1 MTVAPRFAGLDR
13 RRFIQGAA
21 AAVLLP
27 SLAPLRG
34 EAAIGRRSVPRIGVL
49 GDSNPVGWFVR
60 TAAADIECRW
70 VDERRQPLADLAAE
84 LLQLDVDVLVAIGAA
99 AARAARDSTRTVPIV
114 FVAAGNPVRA
124 GLVSDVRRPGA
135 NVTGITVTSG
145 VEMAAARLD
154 LLEGLVP
161 GLSRLAVLGNSANPA
176 HETAMHDVREA
187 AAARG
192 VEVRPV
198 TAAKRGDLDEAFER
212 MGRDR
217 AAVVLSDV
225 VFATEAWRIASLA
238 SAARLPVMYEAKS
251 FVEAGGLMA
260 LHADGGVVIERTVA
274 IVRRIVHGEEP
285 AAIPVER
292 LTRLD
297 LTVNPQ
303 AARALGLALPP
314 SLLARADAVIG
325 RDLTPAAGGG

>member
-1 MTVAPRFAGLDR
+1 MNVATGFGGLDR

-21 AAVLLP
+21 AAAFLS

-34 EAAIGRRSVPRIGVL
+34 EAATGGRPVPRVGIL

-60 TAAADIECRW
+60 TAAVDIECRW
-70 VDERRQPLADLAAE
+70 ADERRQPLPDLAAE
-84 LLQLDVDVLVAIGAA
+84 LVQLDVDVIVAIGAE
-99 AARAARDSTRTVPIV
+99 AARAARDATTSVPIV

-124 GLVSDVRRPGA
+124 SLVSDVRRPGA
-135 NVTGITVTSG
+135 NVTGVTVASG
-145 VEMAAARLD
+145 VEMAGAKLD

-161 GLSRLAVLGNSANPA
+161 GLSRLAVLGNPGNPA
-176 HETAMHDVREA
+176 HEAAMHDACEA

-192 VEVRPV
+192 VAARPV
-198 TAAKRGDLDEAFER
+198 TAAKRGDLEEAFAEMAR
-212 MGRDR
+212 ET

-238 SAARLPVMYEAKS
+238 SAARLPVVYEARS

-260 LHADGGVVIERTVA
+260 LHADGGAVIHRTVA
-274 IVRRIVHGEEP
+274 IVQRILRGEKP
-285 AAIPVER
+285 ATIPVER
-292 LTRLD
+292 LTRLG
-297 LTVNPQ
+297 LTISRH

-314 SLLARADAVIG
+314 SLLARADAVIQG
-325 RDLTPAAGGG
+325 

>member
-1 MTVAPRFAGLDR
+1 MNVATGFGGLDR

-21 AAVLLP
+21 AAAFLS

-34 EAAIGRRSVPRIGVL
+34 EATTGGRPVPRVGIL

-60 TAAADIECRW
+60 TAAVDIECRW
-70 VDERRQPLADLAAE
+70 ADERRQPLPDLAAE
-84 LLQLDVDVLVAIGAA
+84 LVQLDVDVIVAIGAE
-99 AARAARDSTRTVPIV
+99 AARAARDATTSVPIV

-124 GLVSDVRRPGA
+124 SLVSDVRRPGA
-135 NVTGITVTSG
+135 NVTGVTVASG
-145 VEMAAARLD
+145 VEMAGAKLD

-161 GLSRLAVLGNSANPA
+161 GLSRLAVLGNPGNPA
-176 HETAMHDVREA
+176 HEAAMHDACEA

-192 VEVRPV
+192 VAARPV
-198 TAAKRGDLDEAFER
+198 TAAKRGDLEEAFAEMAR
-212 MGRDR
+212 ER

-238 SAARLPVMYEAKS
+238 SAARLPIVYEARS

-260 LHADGGVVIERTVA
+260 LHADGGAVIDRTVA
-274 IVRRIVHGEEP
+274 IVQRILRGEKP
-285 AAIPVER
+285 ATIPVER
-292 LTRLD
+292 LTRLG
-297 LTVNPQ
+297 LTINCR
-303 AARALGLALPP
+303 AAHALGLTLPR

-325 RDLTPAAGGG
+325 ARA

>member
-1 MTVAPRFAGLDR
+1 MTIASGFAGLDR

-21 AAVLLP
+21 AAAFLP
-27 SLAPLRG
+27 SLAPLRI
-34 EAAIGRRSVPRIGVL
+34 EAAIGGRPIPRVGIL

-70 VDERRQPLADLAAE
+70 ADERRQPLPDLAAE
-84 LLQLDVDVLVAIGAA
+84 LVQLDVDVIVAIGAE
-99 AARAARDSTRTVPIV
+99 AARAARNATTTIPVV

-135 NVTGITVTSG
+135 NVTGVTVASG

-161 GLSRLAVLGNSANPA
+161 GLSRLAVLGNPGNPA
-176 HETAMHDVREA
+176 HEAAMHDAREA

-192 VEVRPV
+192 IEVRPV
-198 TAAKRGDLDEAFER
+198 TAAKRGDLDEAFAKMARE
-212 MGRDR
+212 R
-217 AAVVLSDV
+217 AAAVLSDV

-238 SAARLPVMYEAKS
+238 SAARLPMVYEAKS

-260 LHADGGVVIERTVA
+260 IHADGGVVIERTVA
-274 IVRRIVHGEEP
+274 IVQRILRGDKP
-285 AAIPVER
+285 AAIPVET
-292 LTRLD
+292 LTRFE
-297 LTVNPQ
+297 LTINRQ
-303 AARALGLALPP
+303 AAHALGLALPG
-314 SLLARADAVIG
+314 SILARADTV
-325 RDLTPAAGGG
+325 LGG